1 MEFGGKELA
10 PAADECTKRCDDDV
24 RKPTALNDDVSD
36 LYRVNYTPQ
45 VLIWPHAAGWKVP
58 NYHRGEQI
66 GQIPI
71 RIDPHSIK
79 RSANALCR
87 MLSRLYELR

>member
-45 VLIWPHAAGWKVP
+45 VLI
-58 NYHRGEQI
+58 
-66 GQIPI
+66 
-71 RIDPHSIK
+71 
-79 RSANALCR
+79 
-87 MLSRLYELR
+87 